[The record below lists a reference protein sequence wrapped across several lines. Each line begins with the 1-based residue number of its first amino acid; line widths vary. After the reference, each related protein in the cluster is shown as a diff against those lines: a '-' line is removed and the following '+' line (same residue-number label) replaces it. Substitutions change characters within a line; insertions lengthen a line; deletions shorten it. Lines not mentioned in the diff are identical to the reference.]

1 MNKFAIQYRIDRKDG
16 FHPDLFLVNAKQ
28 SITNMINRRQYK
40 VNLIVSYMMEK
51 VDLKSGEVITKE
63 SAFPSKTEANL
74 ESTRSNCFRKLKK
87 LFWSLLHNFKD
98 WEEMGDFVQ
107 F

>member
-1 MNKFAIQYRIDRKDG
+1 
-16 FHPDLFLVNAKQ
+16 
-28 SITNMINRRQYK
+28 
-40 VNLIVSYMMEK
+40 MMEK

-63 SAFPSKTEANL
+63 SAFLSKTEVNL